1 MRIKSEYEPIVLVGA
16 WNKAMFTPDWVQ
28 KYVFPGIPMNIE
40 FPLNN
45 PLASIRYSANGI
57 VFSTVESRLS
67 FLAKKTNKDVFFN
80 IGSLAKDLC
89 RLLQHTPIQNF
100 GINHVFELV
109 EDEVKGIPD
118 FEVITG
124 SPFDG
129 FVVNTGSIMRSMS
142 IENST
147 LNFSLSKRPD
157 GIFEANFN
165 YHHNCSSIED
175 FLKSFDPDDINNKCI
190 EAQELLAASF
200 GFKMTE

>member
-1 MRIKSEYEPIVLVGA
+1 M
-16 WNKAMFTPDWVQ
+16 
-28 KYVFPGIPMNIE
+28 
-40 FPLNN
+40 
-45 PLASIRYSANGI
+45 
-57 VFSTVESRLS
+57 
-67 FLAKKTNKDVFFN
+67 
-80 IGSLAKDLC
+80 
-89 RLLQHTPIQNF
+89 
-100 GINHVFELV
+100 FELV

-190 EAQELLAASF
+190 EAQELLATSF